1 MHMSFAALL
10 SLGLLLLTSL
20 PVQAQ
25 DYDSRREISCE
36 SNDGR
41 YRECRAAFNG
51 PAQLVRQLSDT
62 RCVEGRNWGSRPGLV
77 WVDQGCRG
85 RFAADRQGWGQWQ
98 SYRGQREISCESH
111 DERYRQCNAD
121 FRGRARIVR
130 QLSNNPCIEGRTWG
144 QSAGLIWVSRG
155 CRARFQDTGWGTR
168 PGGNDYGDLR
178 DTVMCS
184 STDDRRRRCPWDA
197 RWGRPQLVEQISDSR
212 CIEGRSWGFDG
223 QAIWVDNGCR
233 GRFGANRRY

>member
-1 MHMSFAALL
+1 MSKSFAALL
-10 SLGLLLLTSL
+10 SLGLLLLPL
-20 PVQAQ
+20 AAPVQAQ
-25 DYDSRREISCE
+25 NYDSRREINCE

-41 YRECRAAFNG
+41 YRECRAGFNG

-62 RCVEGRNWGSRPGLV
+62 RCVEGRNWGSRPGLI

-85 RFAADRQGWGQWQ
+85 RFAADRQDWGQWQ

-130 QLSNNPCIEGRTWG
+130 QLSNSPCIEGRSWG
-144 QSAGLIWVSRG
+144 QSPGLIWVSRG

-168 PGGNDYGDLR
+168 PVDGDAYGQAI
-178 DTVMCS
+178 TCAS
-184 STDDRRRRCPWDA
+184 NDDRRRRCAWDP
-197 RWGRPQLVEQISDSR
+197 RWGRPVLVEQISDSR

-223 QAIWVDNGCR
+223 QSIWVDHGCR